1 MNTNTTKIEE
11 ISVYGKKIRT
21 DNKNLGALVNF
32 WEEFMKKEYKGDVYG
47 VYTNYES
54 DYTGEYDFYIGID
67 NDNNEE
73 KVDIQEGEYLTIEV
87 DARDPQG
94 LAKAW
99 NYIWNSDIK
108 RTYKTDFEYYSKD
121 GSIKIYLS
129 I

>member
-21 DNKNLGALVNF
+21 DNKNLGSLVNF

-54 DYTGEYDFYIGID
+54 DYTGEYDFYIGIY

-87 DARDPQG
+87 DAKDPQG

>member
-21 DNKNLGALVNF
+21 DNKNLGSLVNF

-87 DARDPQG
+87 DAKDPQG